1 MRNLPFIRLLF
12 LLFFLTFAATL
23 SHAKPSLANNH
34 KQVLPLPSTLPLQDY
49 EKKLYPWL
57 MKREYAKAGW
67 AVDKEV
73 RDTGP
78 YIAGQYYGTHPAVR
92 IYYSPEVVSWLQGGR
107 KGELP
112 DGAIIV
118 KEMFTPPAVLYQ
130 ELVNHPDYQDPKA
143 YKKLLA
149 KLVMAWTVMVRD
161 RNGSKDG
168 WFWSNPM
175 APNKGESV
183 NAATIRQLDTRQA
196 PPASE
201 FGAPCLRCH
210 ASAESELTF
219 SALRNIQGFLP
230 NEEPLRFL
238 VDTSWRSASHFN
250 SYPLSILAN
259 DPYVKR
265 HFMIADRLRPYAGNE
280 QNPVQ
285 VDPFH
290 SGFTRDSRRM
300 ANDEALKKPSPEF
313 IKTFPEVAKV
323 SRKNVQTFPSQWM
336 DHVVPGKHGAEEYL
350 TSDNCFGCHGG
361 LGGEPYGSIMFVQTG
376 PKYGEGYNIS
386 EYGEWRWSP
395 MGLAGRDPIFYAQ
408 FESEMALLER
418 DARARPSPLV
428 GTLQENKSA
437 VTNTCLSCHGAMGQ
451 RQLAIDAKSNPNLD
465 PNFKIEYM
473 FLEQILSSKAH
484 QQAIK
489 QAKRKTNKK
498 SNEKSQPS
506 NLDYVKYG
514 ALGREGISC
523 AICHHIDKP
532 SQQEVTDWKPKPGW
546 VNNLK
551 DKELAYALFH
561 NSTGRFKRGPK
572 DELFGPFK
580 QVAKI
585 PMQQVLGVTPTHNDF
600 ISDSQLC
607 GTCHTIN
614 LPNIGAKEDK
624 FPILNAAETNP
635 AFKNY
640 QHSIEQATF
649 LEWQN
654 SAFAQNPGK
663 PGSDFASCQD
673 CHMPSNLTTLGDKS
687 GKGKIDIK
695 SITTQIAAIQDAN
708 FPEADNRLPL
718 KDIDIPLR
726 DNYRRHEHVGLNVFL
741 LEMFDQFPDIL
752 GVDKSDYM
760 TSANNGVDFAI
771 ENMIR
776 QAQQDSAS
784 IKAQIQSY
792 SNKKLKAKV
801 TVKNKTGHRFPSGV
815 AFRRAFI
822 EFVVLDGE
830 KVVWWSG
837 RSNRVGVIVDENGK
851 ALKTEF
857 LNHKNVYQPHHQT
870 ITRQDQVQIYEELN
884 QNAQHEFTTSFIHR
898 VFDIKDNRLLPKGW
912 RASNFFKKDGKV
924 LFEFFEATDPEAT
937 GTDPDYQD
945 QGPDFAGEDS
955 LTYDIALPYRID
967 PKKLSVKATLY
978 YQAIPPS
985 WLHQRFSTTPK
996 GKATQRLY
1004 YMTSRLNLE
1013 GTPMEGWKL
1022 KLVSDKKRYR

>member
-1 MRNLPFIRLLF
+1 MKNLLF
-12 LLFFLTFAATL
+12 ISCVVVL
-23 SHAKPSLANNH
+23 SILASTEKLALAKTQNH
-34 KQVLPLPSTLPLQDY
+34 SLPLPSTLPLQDY

-92 IYYSPEVVSWLQGGR
+92 IYYSPEVVKWLEGGR
-107 KGELP
+107 KGEIP

-130 ELVNHPDYQDPKA
+130 DLVNHPKYKDPKA
-143 YKKLLA
+143 YKELLA

-161 RNGSKDG
+161 KKGSKDG

-175 APNKGESV
+175 APNKGESIK
-183 NAATIRQLDTRQA
+183 AATKRQLDTRQA

-210 ASAESELTF
+210 ASAENEFTF
-219 SALRNIQGFLP
+219 SSLRNVEGYLP
-230 NEEPLRFL
+230 KEEPLRFL
-238 VDTSWRSASHFN
+238 VDTSWRSAAHFK

-259 DPYVKR
+259 DPYVKS
-265 HFMIADRLRPYAGNE
+265 HFMIADQLRPYAGNQE
-280 QNPVQ
+280 SQTQ
-285 VDPFH
+285 VDLMH
-290 SGFTRDSRRM
+290 SGFTQTGLKI
-300 ANDEALKKPSPEF
+300 ANDEALKRPNPEF
-313 IKTFPEVAKV
+313 IKTFPEIAKV
-323 SRKNVQTFPSQWM
+323 KRKNVQTFPSQWM
-336 DHVVPGKHGAEEYL
+336 DHVVPGEHGAEEYI

-376 PKYGEGYNIS
+376 PAYGEGYNIS

-418 DARARPSPLV
+418 DAKAHPSPLV
-428 GTLQENKSA
+428 GTLEENKIA

-451 RQLAIDAKSNPNLD
+451 RQLAIDAKRNPKLD
-465 PNFKIEYM
+465 PNFKIDYM
-473 FLEQILSSKAH
+473 FLQTPLTKKAERKAKKNSSL
-484 QQAIK
+484 Q
-489 QAKRKTNKK
+489 
-498 SNEKSQPS
+498 
-506 NLDYVKYG
+506 YVKYG

-532 SQQEVTDWKPKPGW
+532 SEQEVTDWKPKPGW
-546 VNNLK
+546 VNNVK
-551 DKELAYALFH
+551 DKELAYLLFH

-572 DELFGPFK
+572 DEFFGPFEK
-580 QVAKI
+580 VAEI
-585 PMQQVLGVTPTHNDF
+585 PMQQVLGVTPVHNEF
-600 ISDSQLC
+600 ITDSQLC

-614 LPNIGAKEDK
+614 LPNIGATEDR

-635 AFKNY
+635 AFKDY

-654 SAFAQNPGK
+654 SVFAQNPGK
-663 PGSDFASCQD
+663 KGTEFASCQD
-673 CHMPSNLTTLGDKS
+673 CHMPSDVKTLENS
-687 GKGKIDIK
+687 SKGKVDIQ

-708 FPEADNRLPL
+708 FPEADNRLPVE
-718 KDIDIPLR
+718 DIDIPLR
-726 DNYRRHEHVGLNVFL
+726 DNYKRHEHVGLNVFL

-752 GVDKSDYM
+752 GVDKNDYM
-760 TSANNGVDFAI
+760 TSADNGVDFAI

-776 QAQQDSAS
+776 QAQEFSAS
-784 IKAQIQSY
+784 IKAKITSY
-792 SNKKLKAKV
+792 DNKKLKAKV

-822 EFVVLDGE
+822 EFVVMDGD
-830 KVVWWSG
+830 KVVWGSG
-837 RSNRVGVIVDENGK
+837 RSNKVGVIVDGEGK
-851 ALKTEF
+851 PLKTEF
-857 LNHKNVYQPHHQT
+857 LNHGNLHQPHYQT

-912 RASNFFKKDGKV
+912 RASSFFKKDGEV
-924 LFEFFEATDPEAT
+924 LYEFFEATDPHGT
-937 GTDPDYQD
+937 GDDPDYRD
-945 QGPDFAGEDS
+945 QGPGFAGEDS
-955 LTYDIALPYRID
+955 LIYDIDLPYEIASE
-967 PKKLSVKATLY
+967 KLSVKATLY

-985 WLHQRFSTTPK
+985 WLHQRFTTVPK

-1004 YMTSRLNLE
+1004 YMTSHLNLKD
-1013 GTPMEGWKL
+1013 TPMEGWKL
-1022 KLVSDKKRYR
+1022 KLVSDKNRYR